1 MAKKQTNGYPWKFC
15 SLGGV
20 VRVNIT
26 SGEDI
31 AHLGELDQK
40 LWTVLSCPTKDLEF
54 DEQTLKLID
63 ADGDGRVRVHEVV
76 AAAQWLTSVVKDKDA
91 ILKGDSVLKLDGIN
105 TDCEAGQKLLGSA
118 KHILKNLGL
127 DKDEISVAD
136 ASDSVAIFKD
146 TKFNGD
152 GVITPAS
159 ADDEALKALIATI
172 AEKAGSATDRSG
184 EAGITAEH
192 VEAFY
197 AALAEYA
204 AWQDAAE
211 AGKKEIFPYGENTA
225 AALAACE
232 TLNDKVADYFMR
244 CKLIRFDDAV
254 TAAVDVS
261 ADRLGAIS
269 DKNLAT
275 QSEEIAACPL
285 ARPTKD
291 AVLPFDAINPAW
303 QAQFAAVKALVL
315 DVDFPKAKGITEA
328 QWAEVLAKFGA
339 YQAWMADK
347 KGASVEALGL
357 EEVKAQLKAD
367 RKAELLSLI
376 EQDKALEAESQ
387 SIDDVKKLMLYY
399 RDFAQLLRN
408 YVIFTDFYGRADGT
422 RGIFEVGKLYVDE
435 RCCDLCIKITDMGAH
450 ADMPKLSGM
459 FLLYCKC
466 TSKTKAATMDIVAVM
481 TDGKTDDLRPGKN
494 GLFYDLDGGDWDAVI
509 TKVVENPINLKEAFW
524 SPYRKVARFVSE
536 KIDKAAAEKD
546 ADAMAK
552 LTAAADTKPGDAPKQ
567 PFDIAK
573 YAGIF
578 AAVGMAIGA
587 IGAALGLIGESL
599 KGLAWW
605 QILVVIA
612 AVMLIISGPACFI
625 AWRKLRKRNLGPVLN
640 ANGWAINSKALV
652 NVLFGKKLTSVAKY
666 PKLKLKDPYAQRTPW
681 WRKCLRWLIV
691 LLVVAFG
698 VCYFTDNLKWMGI
711 ERKAK
716 TEQVEAAPV
725 AEEAVPAAEE
735 AAPETAETAE

>member
-1 MAKKQTNGYPWKFC
+1 MAKKQTNGYPWQFC

-63 ADGDGRVRVHEVV
+63 ADGDGRVRVDEVV

-105 TDCEAGQKLLGSA
+105 ADCEAGQTLLGSA

-127 DKDEISVAD
+127 DKDEISVED
-136 ASDSVAIFKD
+136 ASDSVAIFKN

-152 GVITPAS
+152 GVITPVS

-172 AEKAGSATDRSG
+172 AEKIGSATDRCG

-197 AALAEYA
+197 TALAEYA

-225 AALAACE
+225 AALDACE
-232 TLNDKVADYFMR
+232 ALKDKVADYFMR

-254 TAAVDVS
+254 SAAVDVS

-275 QSEEIAACPL
+275 QSEEIANYPL

-303 QAQFAAVKALVL
+303 QAQFATVKALVL

-328 QWAEVLAKFGA
+328 QWLEVLAKFGA

-347 KGASVEALGL
+347 KGASVESLGL

-367 RKAELLSLI
+367 RKAELLALI
-376 EQDKALEAESQ
+376 EQDKALEAESL
-387 SIDDVKKLMLYY
+387 SIDEVKKLMLYY
-399 RDFAQLLRN
+399 RDFAKLLRN
-408 YVIFTDFYGRADGT
+408 YVLFTDFYGRADGT
-422 RGIFEVGKLYVDE
+422 RGIFEVGKLYIDE
-435 RCCDLCIKITDMGAH
+435 RCCDLCIKVSDMGAH

-466 TSKTKAATMDIVAVM
+466 TSKTKGTTMDIVAVM
-481 TDGKTDDLRPGKN
+481 TDGKTADLRPGKN
-494 GLFYDLDGGDWDAVI
+494 GLFYSLDGEDWDAVI
-509 TKVVENPINLKEAFW
+509 IKVVENPINLREAFW
-524 SPYRKVARFVSE
+524 SPYRKVANFVSE

-552 LTAAADTKPGDAPKQ
+552 LTAAADSNPAEGPKQ

-640 ANGWAINSKALV
+640 ANGWAINSKVLV
-652 NVLFGKKLTSVAKY
+652 NILFGKKLTSVAKY
-666 PKLKLKDPYAQRTPW
+666 PKLNLADPYKKKAPW
-681 WRKCLRWLIV
+681 WSVCLRWLII
-691 LLVVAFG
+691 LLIVAFG

-716 TEQVEAAPV
+716 TEQVEAAP
-725 AEEAVPAAEE
+725 AAEE
-735 AAPETAETAE
+735 APVAEEVAPETPESAE

>member
-1 MAKKQTNGYPWKFC
+1 MAKNQTKGYPWKYC

-40 LWTVLSCPTKDLEF
+40 LWTVLSCPTKDLAF
-54 DEQTLKLID
+54 DERTLQLID
-63 ADGDGRVRVHEVV
+63 ADGDGRVRVQEVV
-76 AAAQWLTSVVKDKDA
+76 AAAQWLTAVVKDKDA

-105 TDCEAGQKLLGSA
+105 TECEAGQKLYKSA
-118 KHILKNLGL
+118 RQILEHLGL
-127 DKDEISVAD
+127 DKDEISVDD
-136 ASDSVAIFKD
+136 ASDSVAIFAG

-152 GVITPAS
+152 GVITPIS
-159 ADDEALKALIATI
+159 TDDEALKTLIAEI
-172 AEKAGSATDRSG
+172 ADKIGSATDRCG
-184 EAGITAEH
+184 EPGVTAEQI
-192 VEAFY
+192 EAFY

-211 AGKKEIFPYGENTA
+211 AGKKEIFPYGDNTA

-232 TLNDKVADYFMR
+232 AVKDKVADYFMR
-244 CKLIRFDDAV
+244 CKLIRFDEAV
-254 TAAVDVS
+254 ADAVDVS
-261 ADRLGAIS
+261 AERVGAIS
-269 DKNLAT
+269 DHNLAT
-275 QSEEIAACPL
+275 QSEEIATYPL
-285 ARPTKD
+285 ARPTKEG
-291 AVLPFDAINPAW
+291 VLPFDAINPAW
-303 QAQFAAVKALVL
+303 QAQFAAVKALAL
-315 DVDFPKAKGITEA
+315 DADFPKAAGITEE
-328 QWAEVLAKFGA
+328 QWAGVLAKFGA
-339 YQAWMADK
+339 YTAWLADK
-347 KGASVEALGL
+347 KGAAVEALGL
-357 EEVKAQLKAD
+357 DEVRAQLKAD
-367 RKAELLSLI
+367 RKADLLALV
-376 EQDKALEAESQ
+376 DADLALEEESK

-399 RDFAQLLRN
+399 RDFAKLLRN
-408 YVIFTDFYGRADGT
+408 YVLFTDFYGRAAGT
-422 RGIFEVGKLYVDE
+422 RGIFEVGKLYIDE
-435 RCCDLCIKITDMGAH
+435 RCCDLCIKISDMGAH

-466 TSKTKAATMDIVAVM
+466 TSKVKGETMDIVAVM
-481 TDGKTDDLRPGKN
+481 TDGKTADLRPGKN

-552 LTAAADTKPGDAPKQ
+552 LTAAADSKPAEAVKQ

-587 IGAALGLIGESL
+587 IGVALGAIGKTLSEM
-599 KGLAWW
+599 AWW
-605 QILVVIA
+605 KILIVIV
-612 AVMLIISGPACFI
+612 AVMLLISGPACFI

-652 NVLFGKKLTSVAKY
+652 NILFGKKLTSVAKY
-666 PKLKLKDPYAQRTPW
+666 PKLKLEDPYAQRTPW
-681 WRKCLRWLIV
+681 WRKCLRWLII

-698 VCYFTDNLKWMGI
+698 VGYFTDNLKWMGI

-716 TEQVEAAPV
+716 VKAEVEAV
-725 AEEAVPAAEE
+725 EEAPAEPAAEE
-735 AAPETAETAE
+735 VE